1 MVQNLLIEL
10 LDAPENDFI
19 DFVEKHIEEFN
30 VARWEIKEKKPIG
43 VQIKDSN
50 GEIIA
55 GATGK
60 TFGLWLLID
69 NLWVSEEMRN
79 CSLGSKALL
88 AIEEGAKN
96 RGCRFVLLDTLNFQ
110 AQPFY
115 EKHGYKVQWVQEQY
129 PQTGCK
135 YFMMKVLQ
143 ESV

>member
-1 MVQNLLIEL
+1 MTIEL
-10 LDAPENDFI
+10 LEAPEKDFI
-19 DFVEKHIEEFN
+19 EFFEKRIEEFN

-69 NLWVSEEMRN
+69 NLWVSEKMRN
-79 CSLGSKALL
+79 CNLGSQVLH
-88 AIEEGAKN
+88 AIETGAKN

-115 EKHGYKVQWVQEQY
+115 EKYGYSVQWIQKSY
-129 PQTGCK
+129 PRDGHK
-135 YFMMKVLQ
+135 YFMTKDLDVKK
-143 ESV
+143 